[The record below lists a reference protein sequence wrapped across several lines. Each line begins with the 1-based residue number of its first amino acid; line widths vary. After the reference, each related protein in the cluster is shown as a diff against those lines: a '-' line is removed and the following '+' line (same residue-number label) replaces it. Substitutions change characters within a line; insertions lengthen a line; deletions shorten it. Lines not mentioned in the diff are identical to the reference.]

1 MRDLTRAL
9 GDLREDLAKT
19 QAEITIMERTIRQL
33 ETVIDLVESVQ
44 KGPLRRRELNSI
56 SERLAVARA
65 RQSLLARLMEECGH
79 ERDWRGVY
87 AKRTAD
93 ANGSLDA
100 FIRSGN
106 SEAG

>member
-1 MRDLTRAL
+1 VSAHYGASDSSA
-9 GDLREDLAKT
+9 
-19 QAEITIMERTIRQL
+19 
-33 ETVIDLVESVQ
+33 VIDLVESVQ
-44 KGPLRRRELNSI
+44 NGFLRRRELNLI
-56 SERLAVARA
+56 SERLALACA
-65 RQSLLARLMEECGH
+65 RQSLLARPMEECGH

-87 AKRTAD
+87 NERTVD